1 MLPFF
6 QSPAVN
12 IHAQVPNDPSLQQQ
26 AALFNQMQFPD
37 PSFVNS
43 SNRNTNSNGFSA
55 TNVAAAAAAVA
66 PLMAPSSFLNCPNIL
81 PVVQNNRLS
90 VFPQQHVQ
98 FGAAQHLNQQL
109 LALQLLGISRG
120 MPQNAQQFQGQ
131 LQNLN
136 MFTPLPPGVGP
147 FSVNNRPQN
156 FNFIGGLPNG
166 QICFPTTMM
175 HRNQIADLNSP
186 ASSCLGSNKPEHLG
200 NHPMVAVGNSH
211 TSLCNGALC
220 TGGKK
225 ISFTHEG
232 KHESLVN
239 PKKLHQ
245 PNIWSPTKN
254 HHPMK
259 YNQPGNLWPQV
270 DCLEDGGS
278 DIISVNSAKKGFT
291 RHLHG
296 QRKTKYTRKPQFQ
309 DSKSIESNK
318 RMFNGTSG
326 RVQKKWKGE
335 PQFGKCNKPILT
347 ERPRCLP
354 VTYSEHEIQQW
365 IEARRKNFPT
375 TANIKK
381 KLVQSDVN
389 NEDADDDA
397 QLRRQ
402 QLKQVLAKQAELG
415 VEVAEI
421 PQGYLS
427 ELENQSGGQENNS
440 KVLNMTNNFP
450 NKHIC
455 KRVRHQEKW
464 QAKRLK
470 LTNESSADAASILR
484 REPTL
489 LRKLLSSDIRRD
501 NSRLLQAFRF
511 MILNSFFEHWPGK
524 LLEFPSFTVRDIQ
537 CENGTAVEKTSSLNC
552 INNVEFEV
560 GQCSVVKEIEGPKQ
574 NCVRDDAGFSS
585 ENGQ

>member
-12 IHAQVPNDPSLQQQ
+12 IHAQVPNDPSLQQVFSFTPFSPSLLELFFALAVSRFFFSLPTFIVWKQ

-254 HHPMK
+254 HHPLK

-270 DCLEDGGS
+270 A
-278 DIISVNSAKKGFT
+278 I
-291 RHLHG
+291 
-296 QRKTKYTRKPQFQ
+296 
-309 DSKSIESNK
+309 
-318 RMFNGTSG
+318 TS
-326 RVQKKWKGE
+326 
-335 PQFGKCNKPILT
+335 T
-347 ERPRCLP
+347 SLP
-354 VTYSEHEIQQW
+354 FKLNNAW
-365 IEARRKNFPT
+365 IWET
-375 TANIKK
+375 
-381 KLVQSDVN
+381 
-389 NEDADDDA
+389 
-397 QLRRQ
+397 
-402 QLKQVLAKQAELG
+402 
-415 VEVAEI
+415 
-421 PQGYLS
+421 
-427 ELENQSGGQENNS
+427 
-440 KVLNMTNNFP
+440 
-450 NKHIC
+450 C
-455 KRVRHQEKW
+455 
-464 QAKRLK
+464 LK
-470 LTNESSADAASILR
+470 L
-484 REPTL
+484 
-489 LRKLLSSDIRRD
+489 
-501 NSRLLQAFRF
+501 
-511 MILNSFFEHWPGK
+511 
-524 LLEFPSFTVRDIQ
+524 
-537 CENGTAVEKTSSLNC
+537 
-552 INNVEFEV
+552 
-560 GQCSVVKEIEGPKQ
+560 
-574 NCVRDDAGFSS
+574 
-585 ENGQ
+585 

>member
-6 QSPAVN
+6 LSPAVK
-12 IHAQVPNDPSLQQQ
+12 IHAQAPNDPSLQQ
-26 AALFNQMQFPD
+26 AALFNQMQFPV
-37 PSFVNS
+37 PSVVNS
-43 SNRNTNSNGFSA
+43 SNRNTNSNGFIA

-66 PLMAPSSFLNCPNIL
+66 PLMDPSSFLNCPNIL
-81 PVVQNNRLS
+81 PVVQNNCLS
-90 VFPQQHVQ
+90 AIAQQHVQ
-98 FGAAQHLNQQL
+98 FGATQHLNQQL
-109 LALQLLGISRG
+109 LALQLLGISCG
-120 MPQNAQQFQGQ
+120 MPHDAQQFQGQ

-166 QICFPTTMM
+166 QICFPTMM
-175 HRNQIADLNSP
+175 MDRNQTADLIST
-186 ASSCLGSNKPEHLG
+186 ASSGLGSNKPEHLG

-211 TSLCNGALC
+211 TSLCNGALY

-239 PKKLHQ
+239 PKK
-245 PNIWSPTKN
+245 
-254 HHPMK
+254 
-259 YNQPGNLWPQV
+259 
-270 DCLEDGGS
+270 
-278 DIISVNSAKKGFT
+278 
-291 RHLHG
+291 
-296 QRKTKYTRKPQFQ
+296 KPQFQ

-335 PQFGKCNKPILT
+335 PQFAKCNKPILT

-354 VTYSEHEIQQW
+354 VTYTEHEIQQW

-402 QLKQVLAKQAELG
+402 QLKQVLAKQEELG

-427 ELENQSGGQENNS
+427 ELDNQFGGQENNS

-455 KRVRHQEKW
+455 KRGRHQEKW

-470 LTNESSADAASILR
+470 LTNESAAAASILR

-511 MILNSFFEHWPGK
+511 MILNSFFEHWPAK
-524 LLEFPSFTVRDIQ
+524 LLDFPSFTVRDIQ
-537 CENGTAVEKTSSLNC
+537 CENETAVEKTSSLNC

-574 NCVRDDAGFSS
+574 SCVRDDADFSS
-585 ENGQ
+585 KNGQ

>member
-6 QSPAVN
+6 QSPAVK
-12 IHAQVPNDPSLQQQ
+12 IHAQAPNDTSLQQVFSFTPFSPFLLEMFFASAVSRFFFSLPTFLVSKQ
-26 AALFNQMQFPD
+26 AALFNQMQFPG
-37 PSFVNS
+37 PSVVNS
-43 SNRNTNSNGFSA
+43 SNRNTNPNGFSA

-90 VFPQQHVQ
+90 VFAQQHVQ
-98 FGAAQHLNQQL
+98 FGATQHLNQQL
-109 LALQLLGISRG
+109 LALQLLGISCG

-200 NHPMVAVGNSH
+200 NHPMVAVGTH
-211 TSLCNGALC
+211 ASLCNGALC

-270 DCLEDGGS
+270 A
-278 DIISVNSAKKGFT
+278 I
-291 RHLHG
+291 
-296 QRKTKYTRKPQFQ
+296 
-309 DSKSIESNK
+309 
-318 RMFNGTSG
+318 TS
-326 RVQKKWKGE
+326 
-335 PQFGKCNKPILT
+335 T
-347 ERPRCLP
+347 TLP
-354 VTYSEHEIQQW
+354 FKLYNAW
-365 IEARRKNFPT
+365 IWET
-375 TANIKK
+375 
-381 KLVQSDVN
+381 
-389 NEDADDDA
+389 
-397 QLRRQ
+397 
-402 QLKQVLAKQAELG
+402 
-415 VEVAEI
+415 
-421 PQGYLS
+421 
-427 ELENQSGGQENNS
+427 
-440 KVLNMTNNFP
+440 
-450 NKHIC
+450 C
-455 KRVRHQEKW
+455 
-464 QAKRLK
+464 LK
-470 LTNESSADAASILR
+470 L
-484 REPTL
+484 
-489 LRKLLSSDIRRD
+489 
-501 NSRLLQAFRF
+501 
-511 MILNSFFEHWPGK
+511 
-524 LLEFPSFTVRDIQ
+524 
-537 CENGTAVEKTSSLNC
+537 
-552 INNVEFEV
+552 
-560 GQCSVVKEIEGPKQ
+560 
-574 NCVRDDAGFSS
+574 
-585 ENGQ
+585 